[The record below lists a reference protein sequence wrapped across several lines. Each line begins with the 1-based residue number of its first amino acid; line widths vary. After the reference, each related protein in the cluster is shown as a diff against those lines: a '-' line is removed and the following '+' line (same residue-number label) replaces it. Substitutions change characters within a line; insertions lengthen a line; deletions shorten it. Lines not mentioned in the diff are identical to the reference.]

1 MFNRPMDGLF
11 RHVDRGSAEI
21 GKSEGTHLS
30 GPVLIIKTEAWR
42 NALKRNKWTE
52 RQAPVARNPFTMCAK
67 ILGENLDLVTISEQ
81 GPNRGA
87 KQALDGKKIGYQLL
101 SIQSL
106 FRDRKSTRLNSSHVS
121 ISYAVFCLK
130 KKKRNNQTRRTR

>member
-1 MFNRPMDGLF
+1 MR
-11 RHVDRGSAEI
+11 
-21 GKSEGTHLS
+21 LS

-42 NALKRNKWTE
+42 NALKRIRWTE
-52 RQAPVARNPFTMCAK
+52 RQAPVARSPFTMCAK

-101 SIQSL
+101 SVIGQHAL
-106 FRDRKSTRLNSSHVS
+106 RMKLHPFDGEF
-121 ISYAVFCLK
+121 AVA
-130 KKKRNNQTRRTR
+130 QTHDDSRAITLGRPGTYLQFVWQGFFLDN